1 MGKLPKIIVSCVF
14 LTLLLSNLQW
24 DKKLTNR
31 IIIWVLFYACTLVAA
46 GGAIWFVGD
55 LNANKW
61 VVPSIA
67 PPTWLFG
74 PVWTLLYVLIATSG
88 YRISYL
94 KSSNLKGITLGLW
107 ALQMCLN
114 TLWTPVFFGAFD
126 LQGAF
131 GIIVALWL
139 TIGAYVI
146 VTFKIDRTSSYLFA
160 PYWVWVSFATLLN
173 FAYIIANPSA

>member
-1 MGKLPKIIVSCVF
+1 
-14 LTLLLSNLQW
+14 
-24 DKKLTNR
+24 LTNR

-94 KSSNLKGITLGLW
+94 KSSNLKSITLGLW